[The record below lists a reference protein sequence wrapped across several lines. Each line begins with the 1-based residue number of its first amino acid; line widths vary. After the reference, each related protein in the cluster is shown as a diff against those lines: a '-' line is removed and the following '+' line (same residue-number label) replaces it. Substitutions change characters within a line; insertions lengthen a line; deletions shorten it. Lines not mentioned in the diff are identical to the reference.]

1 MWYNVKNNV
10 GGIAGLDKIIENLL
24 NICENCNKLR
34 NSSFDSFLSVLNR
47 RNDED
52 LISRIIAYILSN
64 DKTLIV
70 KMLNCY
76 SNNFN
81 SAFGQISDY
90 DIVITPEKTM
100 GIGRA
105 DIFVEIKNKSTV
117 VATITIENKI
127 YSYEHDNQTQTYY
140 KWVTSQVLY
149 KHSINTFFYLRPYF
163 NKSEAVCK
171 EFKNISY
178 TDLLSWIS
186 KETDDYIIKD
196 FCKHIE
202 VVFSKTNLEDIP
214 MLLNEEEL
222 YILNNYE
229 YIKSKLD
236 DANGKFKRV
245 KDDIIAKIEETI
257 NNDIKKESV
266 LTSRELGIGSYRLYK
281 NEWNTKEWLFYV
293 EIKFCEN
300 PLNRILLQETIYE
313 NNNSNIIKNFIEHD
327 DDLSLMEDPDG
338 RYYVIRQESI
348 PSNTSWEEENWHN
361 KLIEEAIK
369 KLPNYIEEMDRV
381 FNKFCK
387 TEH

>member
-1 MWYNVKNNV
+1 MWYNVKNSVEGN
-10 GGIAGLDKIIENLL
+10 AGLDKIIENLL
-24 NICENCNKLR
+24 NICENYNKVR
-34 NSSFDSFLSVLNR
+34 KNSFNSFLSVLNR

-70 KMLNCY
+70 KMLNFYC
-76 SNNFN
+76 NNF
-81 SAFGQISDY
+81 SSDIGQISDY
-90 DIVITPEKTM
+90 DIAITPEKTM

-178 TDLLSWIS
+178 TDLLSWIN
-186 KETDDYIIKD
+186 KETDNYIIKD

-202 VVFSKTNLEDIP
+202 VVFSKTKLEDIP

-229 YIKSKLD
+229 YIKSKLKA
-236 DANGKFKRV
+236 ANDKFQKV
-245 KDDIIAKIEETI
+245 KTDIINKIEETI
-257 NNDIKKESV
+257 NNDIKTHRES
-266 LTSRELGIGSYRLYK
+266 SDGLGTGSYRLYK
-281 NEWNTKEWLFYV
+281 NEWDTKEWLFYV
-293 EIKFCEN
+293 EIKFCKN

-313 NNNSNIIKNFIEHD
+313 KNNSNIIKNFIGQD
-327 DDLSLMEDPDG
+327 NDLSLMEDPDG

-369 KLPNYIEEMDRV
+369 KLPDYIEEMDRV